1 MVQPCWLS
9 AAKVLELEV
18 VRLQTSWPPVNVLET
33 QGELGS
39 LVYAM
44 TQLSSRFPLLGAP
57 STVYCHAMYSSILIQ
72 AIKLRRC
79 RPSWR
84 ANSQICYH
92 CVMTCCCG
100 QGFFFEA
107 SYLLTDN
114 DLFQLAYGGIMQA
127 RSDVLL

>member
-57 STVYCHAMYSSILIQ
+57 STVYCHAMYVLIHSNSGYQ
-72 AIKLRRC
+72 AAKVQTFLE
-79 RPSWR
+79 SK
-84 ANSQICYH
+84 
-92 CVMTCCCG
+92 
-100 QGFFFEA
+100 
-107 SYLLTDN
+107 
-114 DLFQLAYGGIMQA
+114 
-127 RSDVLL
+127 